1 MEIVYFLLAI
11 IFILL
16 AHGIRMYRWRKFI
29 SIYEKPNNAN
39 LLDALALGYFLNF
52 LLPYKLGDLFRA
64 YYAGRKMKNGKSF
77 SLATVVIDRC
87 LDIFVV
93 GGVFAVLAVLYDYN
107 ELFLTNML
115 FYVFMAGGL
124 LAVCFVVYVW
134 GKTYVKK
141 FLRVIAGLFNERIE
155 LLILNFGWSLIQNIK
170 DIFKRISKPV
180 LLLYT
185 TGMWGL
191 YCVSYYFLA
200 RFLSVNGEKHDWKEV
215 FIMLFAQSGISES
228 ILSLGGDNLFGVYSY
243 YMIMYFCIPLVL
255 MFVIASISSKSS
267 KSGMQESVDAEYL
280 NLLPWI
286 NNSDK
291 LNFLEKYFEESNKE
305 YLTSY
310 MQLNQNISII
320 RDYTAGS
327 SATTLL
333 CRGKDDLFF
342 RKYAFESEAK
352 KLNQQIKWIESYND
366 RIPLPEIIASEFN
379 EQYCYYDMV
388 YNNNV
393 IGMFEYIH
401 SMPLDRSWNMLKS
414 ILECLENNLYISKGE
429 PKSVEKIE
437 KYINNKIFKN
447 INIIRSSK
455 YFKPF
460 LEYPELIINGTVY
473 PNILCDENLLDQ
485 DFWISIFHDDECAN
499 IHGDLTIENIICYNY
514 GSGGEDAFYLIDPNV
529 GNIHETVYL
538 DYAKLLQ
545 SLHGGYELLH
555 NVTEVTV
562 NKNVINFIYVNSDK
576 YHSLL
581 ELYVEYLKARFGM
594 QGLKS
599 IFWHELV
606 HWFRLMPY
614 RIDKSGRRSVI
625 YFARLI
631 IIWQEIISYEKDE
644 KWIN

>member
-16 AHGIRMYRWRKFI
+16 AHGIRMYRWQQFI
-29 SIYEKPNNAN
+29 RIYEKPNNAN

-64 YYAGRKMKNGKSF
+64 YFAGRKMKNGKSF

-93 GGVFAVLAVLYDYN
+93 GGVFAALAVLYDFD
-107 ELFLTNML
+107 ELFLSNML

-124 LAVCFVVYVW
+124 LTACFIVYVW
-134 GKTYVKK
+134 GKPYVKK

-170 DIFKRISKPV
+170 DIFKRINKLV

-185 TGMWGL
+185 TGMWGF

-200 RFLSVNGEKHDWKEV
+200 KFLSVNGEKHDWKEV
-215 FIMLFAQSGISES
+215 FIMLFAQSGIRES
-228 ILSLGGDNLFGVYSY
+228 ILSLGGDDLFGVYAY
-243 YMIMYFCIPLVL
+243 YMIMYFCIPLIL
-255 MFVIASISSKSS
+255 MFVIALILSRNSKAN
-267 KSGMQESVDAEYL
+267 MENAVDKEYV
-280 NLLPWI
+280 NLLPWL
-286 NNSDK
+286 NNKDK

-305 YLTSY
+305 YLTFY
-310 MQLNQNISII
+310 MRLNQNISII

-333 CRGKDDLFF
+333 CRDKDDLFF
-342 RKYAFESEAK
+342 RKYAFGSEAQ
-352 KLNQQIKWIESYND
+352 KLNQQIEWIKLYNN
-366 RIPLPEIIASEFN
+366 RIPLPEIIGSEYR

-401 SMPLDRSWNMLKS
+401 SMPLEKSWNMLKN
-414 ILECLENNLYISKGE
+414 ILKCLENNLYVLKGE
-429 PKSVEKIE
+429 VKSVKKIE
-437 KYINNKIFKN
+437 KYIDNKIVKN
-447 INIIRSSK
+447 VSLIKNSK

-460 LEYPELIINGTVY
+460 LEYPELIINGISY
-473 PNILCDENLLDQ
+473 PNILCDDNLLGR
-485 DFWISIFHDDECAN
+485 DFWMDIFADDEYSD

-514 GSGGEDAFYLIDPNV
+514 GNEGKDEFYLIDPNV
-529 GNIHETVYL
+529 GSIHETAYL

-555 NVTEVTV
+555 NVTEVTIS
-562 NKNVINFIYVNSDK
+562 KNVINFVYVNSDK

-581 ELYVEYLKARFGM
+581 ELYLEYLKNRFGW

-599 IFWHELV
+599 ILWHELV

-614 RIDKSGRRSVI
+614 RIEKDGRRSVI
-625 YFARLI
+625 YFARMV
-631 IIWQEIISYEKDE
+631 IIWQEIIGFQKDE
-644 KWIN
+644 IWIS